1 MRVRTVYFK
10 VRDLKPVQ
18 NWWRTFLG
26 CEPTQGF
33 AEWCEFR
40 VGDTNLGLLSLATY
54 VPGSTRPSCVPV
66 FEFSDGEI
74 VAVIAR
80 AKKLGATALLEGEAH
95 PDYPNV
101 AAVLVDPFGNEFE
114 VTNYHG

>member
-10 VRDLKPVQ
+10 VQDLEPVR
-18 NWWRTFLG
+18 NWWQAFLR
-26 CEPTQGF
+26 CEPRKVF

-40 VGDTNLGLLSLATY
+40 VGDTNLGLLSLAAY
-54 VPGSTRPSCVPV
+54 VPGPGRPSCIPV
-66 FEFSDGEI
+66 LEFPDEEI

-80 AKKLGATALLEGEAH
+80 AKELGASAVLEGEAH
-95 PDYPNV
+95 PDHPNI

>member
-10 VRDLKPVQ
+10 VRELEPVR
-18 NWWRTFLG
+18 NWWQAFLR
-26 CEPTQGF
+26 CDPRKDV

-40 VGDTNLGLLSLATY
+40 VGDTNLGLLALPTY
-54 VPGSTRPSCVPV
+54 AAEPGQPSCIPV
-66 FEFSDGEI
+66 LEFPDVEI

-80 AKKLGATALLEGEAH
+80 AKELGATARLEGEAH
-95 PDYPNV
+95 PDYPNI